1 MYNKFKYNKNDLN
14 FMRLVVG
21 TNFDDELIG
30 KIKEYPV
37 SHIFGSHTKTLT
49 GHGRASFI
57 LPQVD
62 DERFKAHLDV
72 VHEAGIKFL
81 YTMNTATLNG
91 GEYSE
96 KFVKRLSEEIERLVG
111 FGVDG
116 FVVALPFLVRLIKRE
131 HPELEVSISSYARV
145 YNIREVENFMEL
157 GADTVILHEDD
168 NRNFRL
174 LRSLQ
179 KLQRR
184 VDFELITNNSCL
196 WGCVYRRTHDIVS
209 SQSSVEGG
217 IEAWF
222 EYPILFCATDVRN
235 DLANIIRMR
244 WIRPEDLVVYEGLGF
259 DRFKIAGRNK
269 RTEWLVR
276 AVKAYANRKYDG
288 NLLDIV
294 SYPQGR
300 AVPKVMEKV
309 GGPKDYDVLKE
320 VYVDNTKFPP
330 NWLSFF
336 RYNQCEERSCSE
348 CGYCTAVAR
357 EVMRVEGKEISELDL
372 GKIQAPIDLIPR
384 FGGNG

>member
-1 MYNKFKYNKNDLN
+1 
-14 FMRLVVG
+14 
-21 TNFDDELIG
+21 
-30 KIKEYPV
+30 
-37 SHIFGSHTKTLT
+37 
-49 GHGRASFI
+49 
-57 LPQVD
+57 
-62 DERFKAHLDV
+62 
-72 VHEAGIKFL
+72 
-81 YTMNTATLNG
+81 
-91 GEYSE
+91 
-96 KFVKRLSEEIERLVG
+96 
-111 FGVDG
+111 
-116 FVVALPFLVRLIKRE
+116 
-131 HPELEVSISSYARV
+131 
-145 YNIREVENFMEL
+145 
-157 GADTVILHEDD
+157 
-168 NRNFRL
+168 
-174 LRSLQ
+174 
-179 KLQRR
+179 
-184 VDFELITNNSCL
+184 
-196 WGCVYRRTHDIVS
+196 
-209 SQSSVEGG
+209 
-217 IEAWF
+217 
-222 EYPILFCATDVRN
+222 
-235 DLANIIRMR
+235 MR